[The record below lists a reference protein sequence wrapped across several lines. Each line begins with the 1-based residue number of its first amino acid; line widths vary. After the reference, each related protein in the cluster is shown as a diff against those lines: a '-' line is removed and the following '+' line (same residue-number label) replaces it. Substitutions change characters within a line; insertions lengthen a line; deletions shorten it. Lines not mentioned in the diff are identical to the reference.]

1 MTRTQELHDKVTDG
15 TATIEEIEEYLGPDL
30 INAGVHRLRGE
41 AGSRYAFLDWYEAVI
56 SPIGLDKVPAW
67 RMFSGQIT
75 IDDYAASLTTEE
87 ADRFVEM
94 FPDLQSAYQAKLDA
108 TGSKEGS

>member
-1 MTRTQELHDKVTDG
+1 MTRTQELHDKIVSG
-15 TATIEEIEEYLGPDL
+15 TATMEEIEEYVGPDL

-41 AGSRYAFLDWYEAVI
+41 SDSRYAFLNWYEAVI
-56 SPIGLDKVPAW
+56 EPIGLDKVAAW
-67 RMFSGQIT
+67 RMFSGQDT
-75 IDDYAASLTTEE
+75 IDEFAASLTNEE

-108 TGSKEGS
+108 GLGA